1 MALSKSEKDSIKKEF
16 GLGAEDSG
24 STEVQVALLTERIRQ
39 VTEHLSKFK
48 QDNAGKRGL
57 LKMVAQRR
65 TLLKYLT
72 KKDPSR
78 YKEIIKR
85 LGLKK

>member
-1 MALSKSEKDSIKKEF
+1 MALSKSEKDRIKKEF
-16 GLGAEDSG
+16 GLSAEDSG
-24 STEVQVALLTERIRQ
+24 STELQLAMLTERIRQ
-39 VTEHLSKFK
+39 ITGHLAEFK

-57 LKMVAQRR
+57 LKLVAQRR